1 MARMF
6 ATEFDYRQKTYTAT
20 VIISG
25 FDGGDKTVAV
35 QVPEALQDVVPERK
49 IVVEHY
55 NEMQKP
61 RDGAAKDGSSKDPAL
76 VASILSAVNNH
87 EKDKP
92 AGSLWSE

>member
-25 FDGGDKTVAV
+25 IDGDTTVAV

-55 NEMQKP
+55 SETQKP
-61 RDGAAKDGSSKDPAL
+61 ADQTAKDGRSKDPAL
-76 VASILSAVNNH
+76 VESILSAVNNH

>member
-6 ATEFDYRQKTYTAT
+6 ATEFQYRQKTYTAT

-25 FDGGDKTVAV
+25 MDGDKTVAI

-49 IVVEHY
+49 IVLEHY
-55 NEMQKP
+55 SEMQKFT
-61 RDGAAKDGSSKDPAL
+61 DGAAKDGRSKDPAL
-76 VASILSAVNNH
+76 VESILLAVNKH

>member
-25 FDGGDKTVAV
+25 IDGDKTVAV

-61 RDGAAKDGSSKDPAL
+61 ADQTAKDGKSKDPAL
-76 VASILSAVNNH
+76 VESILLAVNKH

>member
-25 FDGGDKTVAV
+25 IDGDKTVAV

-55 NEMQKP
+55 NEMQKFTN
-61 RDGAAKDGSSKDPAL
+61 GAAKDGKYKDPAL
-76 VASILSAVNNH
+76 VEIILLAVYKH

-92 AGSLWSE
+92 AGSLWTE

>member
-1 MARMF
+1 MARMY
-6 ATEFDYRQKTYTAT
+6 ATEFDYKQKTYTAT

-25 FDGGDKTVAV
+25 IDGDKTVAV

-76 VASILSAVNNH
+76 VESILSAVNKH

-92 AGSLWSE
+92 AGSLWTE

>member
-25 FDGGDKTVAV
+25 IDGDTTVAV

-55 NEMQKP
+55 SEMQKP
-61 RDGAAKDGSSKDPAL
+61 AEQTAKDGRSKDPAL
-76 VASILSAVNNH
+76 VESILLAVNKH

>member
-25 FDGGDKTVAV
+25 IDEGDKTVAV

-61 RDGAAKDGSSKDPAL
+61 TDGAAKDGKSKDPVL
-76 VASILSAVNNH
+76 VESILLAVNKH